1 MRKIVVLIVILLC
14 EVFSGIAQTA
24 SYQDAMRKQVN
35 NFRTAK
41 GAAAFQKTADGFL
54 LIAQSEK
61 KDWLS
66 YYYAGL
72 CQVLVAFEKDKTEID
87 ALCNKADGYARKADS
102 LSKNNSE
109 VLVLKSMIAAAR
121 IMVDEKKRAQKYGS
135 QSSRYANEA
144 IKLNPDNPRAY
155 LLKARNLIHT
165 PEKLGGGAQKAK
177 ATLEKAVEK
186 DKTFKPET
194 TLHPDWGKE
203 EIEKEMKKLTAK

>member
-1 MRKIVVLIVILLC
+1 MRKFVVLIAILLSEC
-14 EVFSGIAQTA
+14 FSASAQTG
-24 SYQDAMRKQVN
+24 SYQEAMRKQVN

-41 GAAAFQKTADGFL
+41 GATAFQKTADGFL
-54 LIAQSEK
+54 QIAQAEK

-72 CQVLVAFEKDKTEID
+72 CQVLVAFEKDKSEID
-87 ALCNKADGYARKADS
+87 ALCNKADNYARKADS

-135 QSSRYANEA
+135 QSSRYANDA
-144 IKLNPDNPRAY
+144 IKLNPENPRAY

-177 ATLEKAVEK
+177 AALEKAIEK
-186 DKTFKPET
+186 EKNFKPET
-194 TLHPDWGKE
+194 ALHPDWGKE
-203 EIEKEMKKLTAK
+203 EMEKEMKKLTNK